1 MKIDWISTLSEIAPY
16 FGHLD
21 DTYRLMRKLNTTTS
35 EMWNK
40 TCYKLSEL
48 VERKS
53 INCSFS
59 NQKEI
64 IKFPLRFPLAIILY
78 RWNPADIN
86 TEEKLKLLKQL
97 FQEFEAPKMINT
109 VFGLNL
115 FKERDTCIKISNYK
129 EHMKDLELWYLDIYN
144 TIIETAIKREIDLR
158 NIYSYI
164 FIHEI
169 TLLKDVQYIR
179 SIIFP
184 WSENADVDWMIE
196 TWDQFVELKSFK
208 YEEVKL
214 VWDGINID
222 HFMKIFQKL
231 WDQKIKWDIIIKKDF
246 KFLELL
252 LKKCGN
258 LPGISGELKF
268 WEEGEYILYDGV

>member
-1 MKIDWISTLSEIAPY
+1 M
-16 FGHLD
+16 
-21 DTYRLMRKLNTTTS
+21 TTS

-40 TCYKLSEL
+40 TCYKISEL
-48 VERKS
+48 VKRKS
-53 INCSFS
+53 IDYNFS

-64 IKFPLRFPLAIILY
+64 IKFPLKFPLAIILY
-78 RWNPADIN
+78 RWNAADIN
-86 TEEKLKLLKQL
+86 TDEKLKLLEQL
-97 FQEFEAPKMINT
+97 FQEFETPKMIKT
-109 VFGLNL
+109 IFGLNI
-115 FKERDTCIKISNYK
+115 FKKRDTCIKLSNYK

-144 TIIETAIKREIDLR
+144 TIIETAIKREIDLK
-158 NIYSYI
+158 NIFSYI
-164 FIHEI
+164 FINEI
-169 TLLKDVQYIR
+169 RLLKDVQYIR

-184 WSENADVDWMIE
+184 WSEDADVDSMIE

-214 VWDGINID
+214 VWDGMNID

-231 WDQKIKWDIIIKKDF
+231 WDQNVKWCIISKKDF
-246 KFLELL
+246 KFLELF

-268 WEEGEYILYDGV
+268 WVADDYILYDDV